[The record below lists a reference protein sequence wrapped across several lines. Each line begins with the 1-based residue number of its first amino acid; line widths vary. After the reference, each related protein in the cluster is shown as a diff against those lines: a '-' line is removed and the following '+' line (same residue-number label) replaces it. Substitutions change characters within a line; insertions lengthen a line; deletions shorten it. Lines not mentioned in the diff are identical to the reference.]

1 VCQLRPLVYSL
12 GSNNMPRISFKLV
25 KSRIKNIQ
33 RFKQGASQCKMVGAG
48 FQCIAKLRALIPRF
62 ATIRITAWQSA
73 LNIYCG
79 LPTPALRPNMNPA
92 DGSNLWQSALK
103 CRLWTLAISSTAIFV
118 VAIRGHH
125 TAVCYGSVKDLSA
138 EFSKR
143 VKSSSRHFT
152 SRGRLFEMSYLF
164 KARLYQFKTNT
175 RSIV

>member
-1 VCQLRPLVYSL
+1 
-12 GSNNMPRISFKLV
+12 M
-25 KSRIKNIQ
+25 
-33 RFKQGASQCKMVGAG
+33 AGAG
-48 FQCIAKLRALIPRF
+48 FQWFAILCALTSRI

-73 LNIYCG
+73 LNSTVDCQ
-79 LPTPALRPNMNPA
+79 PPALRPNMNPA

-103 CRLWTLAISSTAIFV
+103 CRLRTLAISSTTIFF

-125 TAVCYGSVKDLSA
+125 TSVCHRRVKDLSA

-152 SRGRLFEMSYLF
+152 LRSHLFEMSYLF

-175 RSIV
+175 RSIVQVLTIRQWSQLAHYLVTLYL